1 MYSENVT
8 EIIDD
13 LMFDERCLDREEM
26 KREGIRLLLEA
37 NLSAASSGNRHYCK
51 PFYSGKPM
59 DVAREYYDPDASEE
73 DVIGFYDN
81 TLFGKGTE
89 GVLFCADGMFV
100 RELWSDPRFIPYNEI
115 ISGRIEATRKK
126 LVLPLSG
133 GREKEIFMIGNREAM
148 GRMIRQIVEL
158 YKRLE
163 DRTHSEE

>member
-89 GVLFCADGMFV
+89 GVLFCADGMFPSFLTYLCNIGV
-100 RELWSDPRFIPYNEI
+100 LQKQFCNSIAVFLPFSTAGLLPK
-115 ISGRIEATRKK
+115 RKS
-126 LVLPLSG
+126 LL
-133 GREKEIFMIGNREAM
+133 
-148 GRMIRQIVEL
+148 RQAPWM
-158 YKRLE
+158 
-163 DRTHSEE
+163 